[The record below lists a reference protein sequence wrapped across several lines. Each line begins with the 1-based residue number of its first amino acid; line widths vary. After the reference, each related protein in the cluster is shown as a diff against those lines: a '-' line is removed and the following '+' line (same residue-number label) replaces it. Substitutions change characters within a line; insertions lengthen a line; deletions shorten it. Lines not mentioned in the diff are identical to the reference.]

1 MKLFVKLASLISDIR
16 EYFFLKSMRSS
27 FKH

>member
-1 MKLFVKLASLISDIR
+1 MKIFIKLAGMINDIR
-16 EYFFLKSMRSS
+16 EYFFLRSMRSS